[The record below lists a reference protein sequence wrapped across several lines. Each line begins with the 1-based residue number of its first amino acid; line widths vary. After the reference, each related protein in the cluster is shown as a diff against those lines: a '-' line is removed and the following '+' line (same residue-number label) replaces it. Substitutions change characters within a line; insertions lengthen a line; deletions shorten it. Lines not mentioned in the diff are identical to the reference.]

1 MLTLALDFGGTKLA
15 AGLVDAKTGQVFA
28 AEQCPTPDDA
38 ASGYA
43 AMLDM
48 AETLVVRAAEQ
59 PHAAGVS
66 FGGPVEADGRTV
78 RYSMHIHGWEN
89 AALATW
95 IERDM
100 VLPCAI
106 ANDADAAALAE
117 QRYGAG
123 REVMHLLY
131 LTVSTGIGGGIVI
144 GGTIYRGARAWAGEV
159 GHQVLDP
166 KGPPC
171 ACGRNGCLESLA
183 SGRGVARAAKVALNE
198 LRSNLDL
205 LQAEDMTP
213 AQHNSSLLRLPIEQ
227 ITAQTVAEAVATG
240 DVLASTVWERAMT
253 WLGIGIANAA
263 NVLNPA
269 LVVLGGGLTR
279 AGALLFEPVRQ
290 VVAQRVLDPGL
301 KIVPAALGEHIGLLG
316 GAAIAADMLN
326 MSE

>member
-1 MLTLALDFGGTKLA
+1 
-15 AGLVDAKTGQVFA
+15 
-28 AEQCPTPDDA
+28 
-38 ASGYA
+38 
-43 AMLDM
+43 
-48 AETLVVRAAEQ
+48 
-59 PHAAGVS
+59 
-66 FGGPVEADGRTV
+66 
-78 RYSMHIHGWEN
+78 MHVYGWEN

-123 REVMHLLY
+123 RGALHLLY

-144 GGTIYRGARAWAGEV
+144 DGKIYRGARAWAGEV

-183 SGRGVARAAKVALNE
+183 SGRGIARAAKVALNV

-279 AGALLFEPVRQ
+279 AGALLFEPVGQ
-290 VVAQRVLDPGL
+290 VVAQRVLDPNL